1 MEIIVYTLLAIGF
14 GSLLSSFYLAFI
26 GDMGCRWAECPSFV
40 CSIVGIPATIGGI
53 VLGAA
58 TWL

>member
-1 MEIIVYTLLAIGF
+1 MEIVVYTLLAVGL
-14 GSLLSSFYLAFI
+14 GSLIASFWLAFI